1 MQVIIERLKT
11 LIKGSGKTQIQI
23 CKDLGISKQK
33 LTNWKSGYSSPNL
46 EDVVMLARYFG
57 VSSDYLL
64 GIENED
70 GANAE
75 E

>member
-33 LTNWKSGYSSPNL
+33 LTNWKSGYSSPTL

>member
-57 VSSDYLL
+57 VSSDYELD
-64 GIENED
+64 IENED